1 MTYPVKSPLKLIEV
15 ALPLDAVRSGYTD
28 FQKSADNR
36 AVAAGRTERQ
46 VIHESTQRRG
56 ERVLSPPISA

>member
-1 MTYPVKSPLKLIEV
+1 MISDYPIKSLRKLIKV

-36 AVAAGRTERQ
+36 AVAAGRATD
-46 VIHESTQRRG
+46 
-56 ERVLSPPISA
+56 LSDK